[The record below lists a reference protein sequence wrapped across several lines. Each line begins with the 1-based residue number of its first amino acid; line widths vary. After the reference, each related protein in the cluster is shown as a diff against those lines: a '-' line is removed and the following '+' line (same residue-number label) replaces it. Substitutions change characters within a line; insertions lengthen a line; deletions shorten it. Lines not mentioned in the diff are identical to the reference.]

1 MKEKSIDEK
10 IKFVDEIL
18 SATMN
23 MRTYRYFKDIINYII
38 ELRKENNKLYEANIH
53 LVDELNA
60 IKKENNYELG

>member
-23 MRTYRYFKDIINYII
+23 MRTYRYFKDIINYIM
-38 ELRKENNKLYEANIH
+38 ELRKENNKLYEANID

-60 IKKENNYELG
+60 IKKGE